1 MKGMVFT
8 NFLEMVE
15 ERFGF
20 VIADTIVTESN
31 LPSGGAYTSVGQYD
45 YKEMFTLI
53 GKLHHQTGIPV
64 ADLCK
69 EFGKYLF
76 VKLVEAYPHFVS
88 RVSNVFDFLG
98 SIDNYIHIE
107 VRKLYP
113 DAELPHFETRLITPD
128 QLEMI
133 YRSSRGL
140 HYLAEGLIEGSLAHF
155 KTTAT
160 IATAPLADGR
170 VQFLITRNHS

>member
-20 VIADTIVTESN
+20 VMADSLVTESN

-53 GKLHHQTGIPV
+53 GKLHQKTGISV
-64 ADLCK
+64 ADLCR

-76 VKLVEAYPHFVS
+76 TKLVEPYPHFVS
-88 RVSNVFDFLG
+88 RVDNVFDFLG

-113 DAELPHFETRLITPD
+113 DAELPHFDTRQITPN

-133 YRSSRGL
+133 YSSSRGL
-140 HYLAEGLIEGSLAHF
+140 HYLAEGLIEGSLTHF
-155 KTTAT
+155 NTSAS
-160 IATAPLADGR
+160 IASEPLPDGR
-170 VQFLITRNHS
+170 VRFLITRNY

>member
-8 NFLEMVE
+8 NFFEMVE

-20 VIADTIVTESN
+20 VVADNIVTESQ

-53 GKLHHQTGIPV
+53 GKLHQKTGIPV

-69 EFGKYLF
+69 VFGKYLF
-76 VKLVEAYPHFVS
+76 TKLTAAYPQFVN
-88 RVSNVFDFLG
+88 RVDNVFAFLA

-113 DAELPHFETRLITPD
+113 DAELPHFETK
-128 QLEMI
+128 QLNPNQMEMI
-133 YRSSRGL
+133 YSSSRGL
-140 HYLAEGLIEGSLAHF
+140 HYLAEGLIEGSLTHF
-155 KTTAT
+155 NTTASIT
-160 IATAPLADGR
+160 SEPLPDGR
-170 VQFLITRNHS
+170 VRFLITRNY